1 VLRPLLTPRQPPV
14 PGYVV
19 AARYH
24 TISKIQD
31 VVSRWY
37 EPRRARRGQMYEVRA
52 FGSTEYG
59 VDSPQSDL
67 DLVIVVGTTLPV
79 HREALTRVVGP
90 LAPPRPAPARG

>member
-1 VLRPLLTPRQPPV
+1 V

-67 DLVIVVGTTLPV
+67 DLVIVVSESISV
-79 HREALTRVVGP
+79 HEAPLTRVAGP
-90 LAPPRPAPARG
+90 FTSTRAAPTRGQEADAG